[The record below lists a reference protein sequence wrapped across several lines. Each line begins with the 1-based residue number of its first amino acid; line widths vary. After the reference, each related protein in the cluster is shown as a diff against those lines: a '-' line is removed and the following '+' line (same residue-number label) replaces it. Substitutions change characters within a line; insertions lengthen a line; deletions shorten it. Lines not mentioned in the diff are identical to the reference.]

1 VKIKKLYKHLKELD
15 GLAFQNKFT
24 EIMKKIHGENFQ
36 DTQIYRGDKKVD
48 GVLDGNTA
56 YAVHAPEVYK
66 DADVLKKLKDDYE
79 GFMEYREKH
88 QWTGISSW
96 IFVIKSKRKGV
107 TANVLDYITEKNAVN
122 GVLTG
127 IMTLTDIKNKVEDW
141 SPQEIPYKLK
151 TEIRSKIIQIR
162 KKAKFLID
170 DYIENTERLYHYT
183 ELEGNAEVRAMLFS
197 ELAILIS
204 DLEQF
209 YYDHLGAFEEL
220 KIADEVIELI
230 GMSPIG
236 ITFID
241 LHDGYKKIS
250 EMDEED
256 NYLLLK
262 ICDKLEQALTK

>member
-15 GLAFQNKFT
+15 GLAFQHKFT

-56 YAVHAPEVYK
+56 FAVHAPEV
-66 DADVLKKLKDDYE
+66 DYE
-79 GFMEYREKH
+79 GFMEYREKN

-107 TANVLDYITEKNAVN
+107 TANVLDFITEKNGVN

-141 SPQEIPYKLK
+141 SPQEISYKLK

-170 DYIENTERLYHYT
+170 DYIENAERLYHFT
-183 ELEGNAEVRAMLFS
+183 ELEGNAEVRAVLFS
-197 ELAILIS
+197 ELAFLIS

-209 YYDHLGAFEEL
+209 YHDHLGEFEEL
-220 KIADEVIELI
+220 KIDADVIELI
-230 GMSPIG
+230 GMSPFG

-241 LHDGYKKIS
+241 LHEGYKKIS
-250 EMDEED
+250 EMDKED
-256 NYLLLK
+256 NYLILK
-262 ICDKLEQALTK
+262 ICDRLEQALTK